1 MSLEGVATRLA
12 QAELELVALGY
23 SERQAQMATRYATR
37 SAQSLAG
44 RLPPG
49 QRDAVLPSLIEDALR
64 DSPAWLDG
72 CARAAREREY
82 QREMGR
88 AARDGQFKRAM
99 QGYGPAKRADR
110 AWREGHPQAFENW
123 AKAFQKP

>member
-1 MSLEGVATRLA
+1 MSPDAVAARLC
-12 QAELELVALGY
+12 QAELELVALGF
-23 SERQAQMATRYATR
+23 SQEQAEMAIRYATR

-64 DSPAWLDG
+64 NSPAWLDG

-99 QGYGPAKRADR
+99 QGYGSAKRIDR
-110 AWREGHPQAFENW
+110 AWREGQPQAFENW